1 MEVEFSSP
9 PQLKLVRMWELGKH
23 RGLTAC
29 SFTRA
34 PSFRL
39 PPDPSL
45 PCILV
50 GPGTGIAPFRG
61 FWQERLHD
69 IDSKGETGGR
79 GNDWKAGGS
88 HYNLGEK
95 GRGLQDRSQVGKR
108 AKNGPQR

>member
-1 MEVEFSSP
+1 MEHLFS
-9 PQLKLVRMWELGKH
+9 
-23 RGLTAC
+23 
-29 SFTRA
+29 RA

-69 IDSKGETGGR
+69 IESKGE
-79 GNDWKAGGS
+79 AG
-88 HYNLGEK
+88 
-95 GRGLQDRSQVGKR
+95 
-108 AKNGPQR
+108 A

>member
-1 MEVEFSSP
+1 MED
-9 PQLKLVRMWELGKH
+9 LL
-23 RGLTAC
+23 
-29 SFTRA
+29 TRA

-69 IDSKGETGGR
+69 VESKGEAGARGMPGGQE
-79 GNDWKAGGS
+79 GVTQFKDGGEG
-88 HYNLGEK
+88 GEAENRTEVK
-95 GRGLQDRSQVGKR
+95 RS
-108 AKNGPQR
+108 

>member
-1 MEVEFSSP
+1 MLTQARTCFKNFPKYWNPSSFSTLPEVGKKGEERRREDLMEHLFS
-9 PQLKLVRMWELGKH
+9 
-23 RGLTAC
+23 
-29 SFTRA
+29 RA

-69 IDSKGETGGR
+69 IESKG
-79 GNDWKAGGS
+79 KAG
-88 HYNLGEK
+88 
-95 GRGLQDRSQVGKR
+95 
-108 AKNGPQR
+108 A

>member
-1 MEVEFSSP
+1 MLLAHTGTEAEFSSRHP
-9 PQLKLVRMWELGKH
+9 SGGWEERALGKQ
-23 RGLTAC
+23 RGPDEVSLC
-29 SFTRA
+29 PRA

-69 IDSKGETGGR
+69 IESKGEAGGQ
-79 GNDWKAGGS
+79 GKDWKEGGS
-88 HYNLGEK
+88 HTI
-95 GRGLQDRSQVGKR
+95 
-108 AKNGPQR
+108 